1 MSDFDALITQ
11 AAAQHN
17 IDPSVFRA
25 LLMRESSMNP
35 NAVSPAGAQGIAQ
48 FMPGTAAQFGIDP
61 FNPQQAIPAAAMYL
75 RQNLN
80 RFGGDYQKA
89 LAAYNWGPGNVAKF
103 GIAGAP
109 PSVQRY
115 VASLLGP
122 NSRVTSPAG
131 PALVADMTVPASVPL
146 PPQESPADAGTP
158 SLASLLAAPPGGNFS
173 AISSLAP
180 QAAPETP
187 TPALGRRMLGAY
199 SLADVL
205 TGARNA

>member
-1 MSDFDALITQ
+1 MSDSFDALITQ
-11 AAAQHN
+11 AATQHN

-35 NAVSPAGAQGIAQ
+35 NAVSPAGAQGVAQ

-80 RFGGDYQKA
+80 RFGGDYGQA

-103 GIAGAP
+103 GMAGAP
-109 PSVQRY
+109 PGVQRY

-122 NSRVTSPAG
+122 NRVRPAAG
-131 PALVADMTVPASVPL
+131 PAPVADMTVPASVSL

-158 SLASLLAAPPGGNFS
+158 SLASLLVAPPGGNFS